1 MRLLLARHRRLSL
14 PRVTTVLALVDAAIH
29 VLRIA
34 LLVVGGVVL
43 VVAAVDWAVRTRRIN
58 PFSPIARFFRRAID
72 PLLAPVE
79 ARVVRAGG
87 LPTQAPWWAL
97 AAVLVAGVLV
107 IVLLQWLHTTAVSV
121 AFASERGGAGIA
133 ELVLSWVFELLKL
146 ALIVRVIVSW
156 IGMRHSWWAR
166 ASYALT
172 DWIVRPI
179 ARVMPPFG
187 MIDFSPLVAYL
198 LIYVVQVAVLGSLFA

>member
-1 MRLLLARHRRLSL
+1 MLARDHRLSL
-14 PRVTTVLALVDAAIH
+14 PRVTAFLAAVDSAIH

-43 VVAAVDWAVRTRRIN
+43 VVASVDWAVRTRRIS

-72 PLLAPVE
+72 PLLAPIE
-79 ARVVRAGG
+79 TRIARAGG

-97 AAVLVAGVLV
+97 AAVVVAGVLI
-107 IVLLQWLHTTAVSV
+107 IVLLQWVHTTVVSV
-121 AFASERGGAGIA
+121 AFASARGGAGIA
-133 ELVLSWVFELLKL
+133 ELVLSWAFELLKL

-166 ASYALT
+166 ASYTLT

-198 LIYVVQVAVLGSLFA
+198 LIYVVQVAVLGSIFA